1 MKKARYLIEFGQGV
15 DLHGENATKAAS
27 KAILNAMSHCC
38 MCGTTE
44 IPAACGKKGALE
56 ILIQVGV
63 PRHEQVDSASLYA
76 LLPDQ
81 SAQVRIEVTEG
92 GLIAEGA
99 YAPAYGECTH
109 ILIADAVITVW
120 LIDFA
125 QE

>member
-63 PRHEQVDSASLYA
+63 PPLFT
-76 LLPDQ
+76 LCF
-81 SAQVRIEVTEG
+81 RIK
-92 GLIAEGA
+92 
-99 YAPAYGECTH
+99 APRSE
-109 ILIADAVITVW
+109 LRSPKAD
-120 LIDFA
+120 
-125 QE
+125 